1 MRPVVFHSGKF
12 KDAEKRWPIRDKE
25 LYAIVNAF
33 EEYRHFL
40 QDNSAGTIKVYSD
53 HRTLATCMDTT
64 TKLTP
69 RLARWME
76 KLSEY
81 DFVIESR
88 PGDTMVVPDS
98 MTRRTQ
104 DGYEEKFGEY
114 QPVLPRDRFNEKVL
128 REVDTKPVED
138 WEGQAEITGKDAFGE
153 TAIISP
159 QMDDTRT
166 QIGRNYANRKT
177 DTNQQTE

>member
-1 MRPVVFHSGKF
+1 MGFHCGKF
-12 KDAEKRWPIRDKE
+12 KDAENRWPIRDKE

-40 QDNSAGTIKVYSD
+40 QDNSADTIKVYSD
-53 HRTLATCMDTT
+53 HRTMATCMDTT

-81 DFVIESR
+81 DFTIEYR

-98 MTRRTQ
+98 MTRRTE
-104 DGYEEKFGEY
+104 DGYEDKFGEY
-114 QPVLPRDRFNEKVL
+114 SPLLPRARFNEWVL
-128 REVDTKPVED
+128 REVDTEGVALVED
-138 WEGQAEITGKDAFGE
+138 WE
-153 TAIISP
+153 
-159 QMDDTRT
+159 
-166 QIGRNYANRKT
+166 
-177 DTNQQTE
+177 

>member
-1 MRPVVFHSGKF
+1 
-12 KDAEKRWPIRDKE
+12 
-25 LYAIVNAF
+25 
-33 EEYRHFL
+33 
-40 QDNSAGTIKVYSD
+40 
-53 HRTLATCMDTT
+53 MDTT

-81 DFVIESR
+81 DFAIEYR
-88 PGDTMVVPDS
+88 LGDTMVVPDS

-114 QPVLPRDRFNEKVL
+114 QPLLTCARFNKRVL
-128 REVDTKPVED
+128 RETDTEEVKLAEH
-138 WEGQAEITGKDAFGE
+138 WEGQIEITGKEAFRE

-159 QMDDTRT
+159 QLADTHPRD
-166 QIGRNYANRKT
+166 GRNYANGKT
-177 DTNQQTE
+177 GIA

>member
-1 MRPVVFHSGKF
+1 
-12 KDAEKRWPIRDKE
+12 
-25 LYAIVNAF
+25 
-33 EEYRHFL
+33 
-40 QDNSAGTIKVYSD
+40 
-53 HRTLATCMDTT
+53 MDTT

-81 DFVIESR
+81 DFTIEYR
-88 PGDTMVVPDS
+88 LGDTMVVPDS

-114 QPVLPRDRFNEKVL
+114 SPLLPGGRFNERVL
-128 REVDTKPVED
+128 REVDREEGGIPLVED
-138 WEGQAEITGKDAFGE
+138 WEGQIEITGKNEFGE

-159 QMDDTRT
+159 QFDDTHPRD
-166 QIGRNYANRKT
+166 GRNYADRKT
-177 DTNQQTE
+177 GIAQQI